1 MRYFLSPFASRIQA
15 TMLNEWH
22 RGHMSMMPMIS
33 PDIQKSVFINTHAIE
48 LQARKGKDAQKKL
61 GKKGAAMKVD
71 FLPSPA
77 AIRITPRVN
86 EALKLKYEKQDKV
99 SIP

>member
-1 MRYFLSPFASRIQA
+1 MGSMRTLLSA
-15 TMLNEWH
+15 TNETLALF
-22 RGHMSMMPMIS
+22 S
-33 PDIQKSVFINTHAIE
+33 THVQV
-48 LQARKGKDAQKKL
+48 QARKGKDAQKKP

-77 AIRITPRVN
+77 AIRIAPRVN

-99 SIP
+99 RSVHTMI